1 MKNRLFTTLV
11 ALFVLSESLL
21 GQALYGGV
29 GQNEQ
34 LETADFPRV
43 TAPAMVRDDQAAV
56 CYEAIHFWDHFPFAA
71 YTQFSESQL
80 QQTFVE
86 FVVGMRAATPAATAE
101 AMGNLMKRAAT
112 NIDCYW
118 FFLELAEEGL
128 YDPNSPMRDDWL
140 FENVLRHAVG
150 SGSPLDETSK
160 MRYRSL
166 LRIVSR
172 NQEGARATDFVY
184 TLPNGAQRTLYK
196 TPADLLL
203 LYFYNPGCPE
213 CRNVKRVLTSSG
225 YAEALHNI
233 GLLTVVAVHPDEEL
247 DEWRATLHE
256 NPSWWISA
264 YDKGAKILSGDLYD
278 LKAIPT
284 LYLLDGAK
292 NVLLKDAP
300 VEEVVSALSGI
311 YQSVV
316 EQM

>member
-1 MKNRLFTTLV
+1 MKNRLLTILFALV
-11 ALFVLSESLL
+11 AFVESLS
-21 GQALYGGV
+21 GQALYGGG
-29 GQNEQ
+29 GQEQ
-34 LETADFPRV
+34 LPQAADFPRV
-43 TAPAMVRDDQAAV
+43 TAPAMIRDDRMAV
-56 CYEAIHFWDHFPFAA
+56 EYEAVHFWDHFPFAT
-71 YTQFSESQL
+71 YTQFPESQL

-101 AMGNLMKRAAT
+101 AMGNLMKMAAT

-128 YDPNSPMRDDWL
+128 YDPNSPMRDDLL
-140 FENVLRHAVG
+140 FESVLRHAVG

-172 NQEGARATDFVY
+172 NQEGSRASDFVY
-184 TLPNGAQRTLYK
+184 TLANGTQRTLYK

-203 LYFYNPGCPE
+203 IYFYNPGCPE
-213 CRNVKRVLTSSG
+213 CRSVKEALVESG
-225 YAEALHNI
+225 YAEALHNM
-233 GLLTVVAVHPDEEL
+233 GLLTVLALHPDEEL
-247 DEWRATLHE
+247 EEWRARLGE

-264 YDKGAKILSGDLYD
+264 YDKGTKILDGDIYD

-292 NVLLKDAP
+292 TVMLKDAP
-300 VEEVVSALSGI
+300 VEGVINALADI
-311 YQSVV
+311 YHNLVQ
-316 EQM
+316 

>member
-29 GQNEQ
+29 DQNEQ
-34 LETADFPRV
+34 LEAADFPRV

-56 CYEAIHFWDHFPFAA
+56 CYEAIHFWDHFPFAT

-86 FVVGMRAATPAATAE
+86 FVVGMRAATPAASAE
-101 AMGNLMKRAAT
+101 AMGNLMKGAAT

-140 FENVLRHAVG
+140 FESVLRHAVG
-150 SGSPLDETSK
+150 ATSPLDETSK

-184 TLPNGAQRTLYK
+184 TLANGTQRTLYK
-196 TPADLLL
+196 TPA
-203 LYFYNPGCPE
+203 
-213 CRNVKRVLTSSG
+213 
-225 YAEALHNI
+225 
-233 GLLTVVAVHPDEEL
+233 
-247 DEWRATLHE
+247 
-256 NPSWWISA
+256 
-264 YDKGAKILSGDLYD
+264 
-278 LKAIPT
+278 
-284 LYLLDGAK
+284 
-292 NVLLKDAP
+292 
-300 VEEVVSALSGI
+300 
-311 YQSVV
+311 
-316 EQM
+316 

>member
-1 MKNRLFTTLV
+1 MFALV
-11 ALFVLSESLL
+11 AFVESLS
-21 GQALYGGV
+21 GQALYGGG
-29 GQNEQ
+29 GQEQ
-34 LETADFPRV
+34 QPQAADFPRV
-43 TAPAMVRDDQAAV
+43 TAPAMIRDDRMAV
-56 CYEAIHFWDHFPFAA
+56 EYEAVHFWDHFPFAT

-140 FENVLRHAVG
+140 FESVLRHAVG

-172 NQEGARATDFVY
+172 NQEGSRASDFVY
-184 TLPNGAQRTLYK
+184 TLANGTQRSLYK

-213 CRNVKRVLTSSG
+213 CRNVKEVLTSSG
-225 YAEALHNI
+225 YAEALHNM

-247 DEWRATLHE
+247 EEWRATLHE

-264 YDKGAKILSGDLYD
+264 YDKGTKILNGDIYD

-292 NVLLKDAP
+292 TVMLKDAP
-300 VEEVVSALSGI
+300 VEEVVSALADI
-311 YQSVV
+311 YQSIT
-316 EQM
+316 Q

>member
-56 CYEAIHFWDHFPFAA
+56 CYEAIHFWDHFPFAT
-71 YTQFSESQL
+71 YSQFTESQL

-86 FVVGMRAATPAATAE
+86 FVVGMRAATPSASAE
-101 AMGNLMKRAAT
+101 AMGNLMKGAAT

-150 SGSPLDETSK
+150 SGSSLDETSK

-213 CRNVKRVLTSSG
+213 CRNVKQVLTSSG

-247 DEWRATLHE
+247 DERRAVFAEDFDRERGERSGLRRFAIFAVFRFFAILRNFRRVVGALRRVCRLRGLFFTLFRR
-256 NPSWWISA
+256 IRRA
-264 YDKGAKILSGDLYD
+264 
-278 LKAIPT
+278 
-284 LYLLDGAK
+284 
-292 NVLLKDAP
+292 
-300 VEEVVSALSGI
+300 
-311 YQSVV
+311 
-316 EQM
+316 